1 MTSAIIMALIGAL
14 LCTLFINVHFTG
26 QFFRGIYLSWVKTPP
41 DNEKDSKHEAA
52 AEAKR
57 KAFEFG
63 FYGKGDAITFLIVQA
78 IFFVIGFVILL
89 CWYYFAAVDR
99 TISQFFI
106 STGWLI
112 GLIHFIN
119 WVILLMINDTERL
132 FKDYSFPKGLTAS
145 ALILSIG
152 LFVFSCGC
160 GIAGSCYNFS
170 HQQETTTFLQEE
182 SVPVIS
188 VDTLKTLENEVLI
201 DGYELGSA
209 INRNGKVVIPM
220 NRDGNVSYAGYVVI
234 ENDQPS
240 IVQKTLRY
248 TPAHSSTSNPT
259 MIARE
264 NMPTK
269 IFFGY
274 WSFQLKPN
282 EEGGDD
288 VYYVCTY
295 GTFKWL
301 RAGRNIEGM
310 MFVNAETGE
319 FSYCPLKDVPD
330 WVSGIS
336 Q

>member
-14 LCTLFINVHFTG
+14 LCTLFINVHFIR
-26 QFFRGIYLSWVKTPP
+26 QFFRGLCISCVKTPP
-41 DNEKDSKHEAA
+41 DNEKDSQNGA
-52 AEAKR
+52 AETKR
-57 KAFEFG
+57 TRFEFG
-63 FYGKGDAITFLIVQA
+63 FDGKREAIAFLIVQT
-78 IFFVIGFVILL
+78 IIFVIGFAIFL
-89 CWYYFAAVDR
+89 CWYYFAAADR

-112 GLIHFIN
+112 GLIHFVN
-119 WVILLMINDTERL
+119 WVIILVLNDDMRM
-132 FKDYSFPKGLTAS
+132 FDDYDFPKGFTSS

-152 LFVFSCGC
+152 LFVLSCGC

-188 VDTLKTLENEVLI
+188 VDTLKTLEKEVLI

-220 NRDGNVSYAGYVVI
+220 KREGNVSYAGYVVI

-240 IVQKTLRY
+240 IIQKSLCY
-248 TPAHSSTSNPT
+248 TPDHSSTNHPA

-269 IFFGY
+269 IFFGN

-282 EEGGDD
+282 ENGEDD
-288 VYYVCTY
+288 VYYVCAY

-310 MFVNAETGE
+310 MFINAETGE
-319 FSYCPLKDVPD
+319 FSYCSLKDVPD

>member
-14 LCTLFINVHFTG
+14 LCTLFVNVHFIR
-26 QFFRGIYLSWVKTPP
+26 QFFRGICLSRVKTPP
-41 DNEKDSKHEAA
+41 DNKKDSQYDSA
-52 AEAKR
+52 AETER
-57 KAFEFG
+57 TRFEFG
-63 FYGKGDAITFLIVQA
+63 FYGTAEAITFLIVQA
-78 IFFVIGFVILL
+78 IIFIIAFVILL
-89 CWYYFAAVDR
+89 CWYYFAAADR

-112 GLIHFIN
+112 GLIHFVN
-119 WVILLMINDTERL
+119 FLVLLMVDSEIEL
-132 FKDYSFPKGLTAS
+132 FEDWPKGFIPC

-152 LFVFSCGC
+152 LFVLSCGC
-160 GIAGSCYNFS
+160 GIAESCYNYS
-170 HQQETTTFLQEE
+170 HQEKTTTFLQDE

-201 DGYELGSA
+201 DGYELVSA

-220 NRDGNVSYAGYVVI
+220 KRDGNVSYAGYVVI
-234 ENDQPS
+234 ENDQPR
-240 IVQKTLRY
+240 IVQKSLCY
-248 TPAHSSTSNPT
+248 TPAHSSTNNPT

-269 IFFGY
+269 IFFGN

-282 EEGGDD
+282 ENGEDD
-288 VYYVCTY
+288 VYFVCAY

-319 FSYCPLKDVPD
+319 FSYCSIKDVPN